1 MTLTIGHVEVRV
13 EPGGWTVTVHYKQP
27 VEPRLLHHFR
37 LKASAKIYARGV
49 ADVLGT
55 ELRVTDRKGRYTA
68 EAASYGNDP
77 RDIPG

>member
-1 MTLTIGHVEVRV
+1 MKLTIGHVEVRV
-13 EPGGWTVTVHYKQP
+13 EPGGWSVTVHYKQP

-37 LKASAKIYARGV
+37 LKASAKMYARGV
-49 ADVLGT
+49 ADVLGV

-68 EAASYGNDP
+68 EAASCGNDP